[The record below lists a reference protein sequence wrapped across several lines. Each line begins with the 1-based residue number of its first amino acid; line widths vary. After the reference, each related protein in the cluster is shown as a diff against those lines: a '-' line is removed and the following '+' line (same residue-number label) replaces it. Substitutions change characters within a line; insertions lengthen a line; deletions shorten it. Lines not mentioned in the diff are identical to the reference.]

1 MKNALKI
8 MSNPRIFVFTII
20 WLMVLVFFGTI
31 AQKDIGLFA
40 AQNKYF
46 SSIVIWIYG
55 FLPLPGGLLTMTI
68 LFINLLAFILKM
80 QWTKYKIGVIIIH
93 LGALILLIGAAIT
106 NVFSEEG
113 NMIIIE
119 NNESNYMQSFYYKE
133 FTILNL
139 DEYSD
144 SIEVI
149 NFNEKILI
157 PGNTLSY
164 PNLPFKIEV
173 IKYYLNSKI
182 ESRIY
187 ESDLNPLR
195 GDAIKFELK
204 ERLPEKEIN
213 ENISG
218 ILYKIISNDK
228 KINGYYIYQLE
239 QRTPEIITV
248 NDQDYALL
256 LRPKRTY
263 LPFTIQLTDFE
274 KIMHP
279 GTEIAKSFSSEV
291 YLIEN
296 ETSRRIMIEMNAPLR
311 YKGYTLYQASF
322 AELDN
327 GKQATVLAVV
337 KNYGRLFPYIASI
350 IMCIGVLLQMIIRLP
365 KLFK

>member
-1 MKNALKI
+1 MKNIIKI
-8 MSNPRIFVFTII
+8 TANPKIFVFTII
-20 WLMVLVFFGTI
+20 WLMVLVFVGTI

-46 SSIVIWIYG
+46 SSIIVWIYG
-55 FLPLPGGLLTMTI
+55 IPFPGGLLTMTV
-68 LFINLLAFILKM
+68 LAINLLSFIFKPNI
-80 QWTKYKIGVIIIH
+80 WNKNKIGVIVIH

-113 NMIIIE
+113 NMIIVE
-119 NNESNYMQSFYYKE
+119 NDESNYMHSFYYKE

-149 NFNEKILI
+149 NFNEKLLT
-157 PGNTLSY
+157 PGNVLSY
-164 PNLPFKIEV
+164 SNIPFKIE
-173 IKYYLNSKI
+173 IIQYYLNSKI
-182 ESRIY
+182 EERTPQ
-187 ESDLNPLR
+187 SDLMTLK

-204 ERLPEKEIN
+204 EVTPAKEMN

-218 ILYKIISNDK
+218 VMYKIISDDE

-239 QRTPEIITV
+239 QRTPEIITIH
-248 NDQDYALL
+248 NKDYALL
-256 LRPKRTY
+256 LRPERTY
-263 LPFTIQLTDFE
+263 LPFTIQLKDFK

-279 GTEIAKSFSSEV
+279 GTEIAKSFSSEI
-291 YLIEN
+291 YLVEN
-296 ETSRRIMIEMNAPLR
+296 ETSRRVLIEMNAPLR
-311 YKGYTLYQASF
+311 HKGYTLYQASF
-322 AELDN
+322 AELEN

-350 IMCIGVLLQMIIRLP
+350 IMCIGILLQMIMRLP
-365 KLFK
+365 KLLK